1 MPQGGRG
8 RSFELIRDRQRQ
20 TSRVE
25 RAGSIGEE
33 GEGTSFCEGGRIVP
47 AKLASLH
54 EGRRRHE
61 PPSFLP
67 SFLPCTLENNYPSR
81 IERNNVGSFF
91 LFFLISPRVIYPIW
105 PIDHPPPLA
114 LAACKVW
121 QMDACHAEIK
131 RWWRGHC
138 TGAVVKLRH
147 RAVPRPPT
155 RLGPLGGAGREQ
167 VLSGDRLEGTRK
179 GEGT

>member
-1 MPQGGRG
+1 MGFLYALYPNATIGFFSFLRRPGASKSRGETERRGREGSLPQGGRG

-54 EGRRRHE
+54 EGGRRHE

-105 PIDHPPPLA
+105 PIDHPPPSLSP
-114 LAACKVW
+114 LVKFG
-121 QMDACHAEIK
+121 
-131 RWWRGHC
+131 RW
-138 TGAVVKLRH
+138 T
-147 RAVPRPPT
+147 RAT
-155 RLGPLGGAGREQ
+155 RR
-167 VLSGDRLEGTRK
+167 
-179 GEGT
+179 

>member
-1 MPQGGRG
+1 MRVKVAARLKGGGREGSLPQGGRG

-54 EGRRRHE
+54 EGGRRHE

-105 PIDHPPPLA
+105 PIDHPPPSLSP
-114 LAACKVW
+114 LVKFG
-121 QMDACHAEIK
+121 
-131 RWWRGHC
+131 RW
-138 TGAVVKLRH
+138 T
-147 RAVPRPPT
+147 RAT
-155 RLGPLGGAGREQ
+155 RR
-167 VLSGDRLEGTRK
+167 
-179 GEGT
+179 